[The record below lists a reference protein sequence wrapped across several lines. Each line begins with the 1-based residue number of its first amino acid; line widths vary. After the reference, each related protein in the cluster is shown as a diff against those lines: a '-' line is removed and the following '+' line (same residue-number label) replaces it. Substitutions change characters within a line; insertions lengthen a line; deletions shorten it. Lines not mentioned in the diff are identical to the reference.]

1 MIDTP
6 NALVAGANELP
17 APTTIPTTDWSYHQE
32 YMFDGQKDIRRQNEC
47 RSRES
52 NTGLVHGKHEFYH

>member
-1 MIDTP
+1 MVTYI
-6 NALVAGANELP
+6 VAYNWLGDAEGSFP
-17 APTTIPTTDWSYHQE
+17 AGSPKEQQNIISQPPTQLTK
-32 YMFDGQKDIRRQNEC
+32 GC